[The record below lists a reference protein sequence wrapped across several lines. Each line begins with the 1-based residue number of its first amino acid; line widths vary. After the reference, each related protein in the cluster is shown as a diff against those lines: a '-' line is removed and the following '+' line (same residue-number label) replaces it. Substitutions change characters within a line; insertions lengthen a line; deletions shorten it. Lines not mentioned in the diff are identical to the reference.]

1 MTTPDF
7 PMPYAVRWYLMSRYW
22 YYVGTEHRQTDKT
35 MFSHRHHL
43 AEGAYQIMAT
53 TLAGRGARIKVH
65 GYNSTSIFTYDLITP
80 GVEGTQRSGVATI
93 YIPVGGGYIEC
104 SPWDASGGAKPED
117 ELQTPLVM
125 QVFPLESYK
134 P

>member
-7 PMPYAVRWYLMSRYW
+7 QMPYAVRWYLMSRYW

-43 AEGAYQIMAT
+43 AEGAYQIMVST
-53 TLAGRGARIKVH
+53 TVGRGARINVN
-65 GYNSTSIFTYDLITP
+65 GYDTEQGFTYTLIP
-80 GVEGTQRSGVATI
+80 AGVEGVLRTGIATI

-104 SPWDASGGAKPED
+104 TPRDATGGAKPED
-117 ELQTPLVM
+117 DLRTPLVM
-125 QVFPLESYK
+125 QIFPLESYK